1 MLSVLQSINKGVQ
14 YIVDYLSNG
23 LKYKHSI
30 PYIMRSIH
38 DTLDNFAP
46 VIPIQFLQVLLF
58 AFGLSMIR
66 KVFRW

>member
-23 LKYKHSI
+23 LKYKHFI
-30 PYIMRSIH
+30 PDIMRSIH
-38 DTLDNFAP
+38 DTLDNVAP

-58 AFGLSMIR
+58 AFGLNMIR